1 MSPESRLGL
10 DLLRARTAGI
20 DQLRAAEGWRVPI
33 PSGAEFLSNRPVWVI
48 APRAKV
54 QLVADKLTENHSPR
68 ATENTDRKTIIPYLM
83 QILLFSRSLSTV
95 FREL

>member
-10 DLLRARTAGI
+10 ELPRARTAGI
-20 DQLRAAEGWRVPI
+20 DQLRAAEGWEVPI

-68 ATENTDRKTIIPYLM
+68 ATENTVRTTIISYLK
-83 QILLFSRSLSTV
+83 QFLLHSRSLSTV
-95 FREL
+95 F